1 MADDT
6 DDDPL
11 FVSLDIPKE
20 VWGDV
25 VGLLGQVFGPAGQAG
40 EWLSDKI
47 RFFRFKSALKTLNK
61 AKEIVDNEGITL
73 KEIPIK
79 FLVPFLEKCS
89 LEDEESEL
97 INQWANLLV
106 SAGSEYKANHPAF
119 VDILSQI
126 SSSEAKLLKRIW
138 QIRRSQGYDSLKT
151 ILELYD
157 QKTAQYFGQEPV
169 SLDEWEARGFLVMA
183 GSHPGGLG
191 GHRTTVMTDQTI
203 RSLQLLER
211 QNLIKIQTAFGEHV
225 TTDTEVFV
233 VNAVLTPLG
242 FEFVSSCERSSPE

>member
-11 FVSLDIPKE
+11 VVNLDIPKE

-25 VGLLGQVFGPAGQAG
+25 AGLLGQVFGPAGQAG

-47 RFFRFKSALKTLNK
+47 RFFRFKSALKTLKK
-61 AKEIVDNEGITL
+61 AKEIVDNEGIIL

-89 LEDEESEL
+89 LEDEGSEL

-126 SSSEAKLLKRIW
+126 GPSEARLLKRIW

-151 ILELYD
+151 VLELYD
-157 QKTAQYFGQEPV
+157 QETAQYFGQKPV
-169 SLDEWEARGFLVMA
+169 SIDEWEERGFLVMA
-183 GSHPGGLG
+183 GSHPGSLG
-191 GHRTTVMTDQTI
+191 DRRGTVMADQII

-211 QNLIKIQTAFGEHV
+211 QNLIKIQTVFGEHV
-225 TTDTEVFV
+225 TTSEEVYV

-242 FEFVSSCERSSPE
+242 FEFVSSCERSAPE